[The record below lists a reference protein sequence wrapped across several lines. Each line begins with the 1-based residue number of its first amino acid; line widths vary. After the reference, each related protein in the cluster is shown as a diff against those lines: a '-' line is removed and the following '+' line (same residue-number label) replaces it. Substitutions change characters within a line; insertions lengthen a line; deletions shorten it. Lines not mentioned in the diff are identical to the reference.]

1 MGAEPLRKSLRNE
14 VSPEEW
20 ALRVDLAALYRLV
33 ALYGWDDM
41 ILTHIS
47 LRLAGP
53 QTHFLINP
61 FGVLFDEMTAS
72 SLVKIDVDGRSVDPD
87 TTDINYPGFI
97 IHGALHMW
105 REDARCVLHLHTPDG
120 VAVAAQ
126 EHGLLPITQH
136 AMMLYHDI
144 AYHDYEGV
152 VVDMDERE
160 RLVRDIGNKHCMIL
174 RNHGTLTLGRTCAEA
189 FLRMYF
195 LERACTMQVKALAGS
210 AKIHKAAEEAVEKT
224 FGRANMQLADAFP
237 NKAWPAL
244 LRKLDRLNPG
254 YRQ

>member
-1 MGAEPLRKSLRNE
+1 

-20 ALRVDLAALYRLV
+20 GLRVDLAALYRLV
-33 ALYGWDDM
+33 AVYGWDDM

-47 LRLAGP
+47 LRLPAP
-53 QTHFLINP
+53 KPLFLINP

-72 SLVKIDVDGRSVDPD
+72 ALVKIDAEGRSLDPGA
-87 TTDINYPGFI
+87 TDINYPGFV
-97 IHGALHMW
+97 IHGALHIA

-126 EHGLLPITQH
+126 AHGLLPITQH
-136 AMMLYHDI
+136 AMMLFHDV

-152 VVDMDERE
+152 VVDMDERA
-160 RLVRDIGNKHCMIL
+160 RLVRDIGDKHCMIL
-174 RNHGTLTLGRTCAEA
+174 RNHGTLTVGRTCAEA

-195 LERACTMQVKALAGS
+195 LERACTMQVRALAGGVT
-210 AKIHKAAEEAVEKT
+210 IHEAAESAVEKT
-224 FGRANMQLADAFP
+224 FGRAHKQLSDTFP

-244 LRKLDRLNPG
+244 LRKLDRHNAG